1 MEAPMQR
8 STERILTTHVGSLIR
23 PDSIRQFLR
32 AKQKGEGYDEA
43 AHARCLTE
51 TVAEVVRQQA
61 EVGIDVVSDGE
72 FGKGISW
79 SQYVIERLG
88 GFEKRPF
95 SRTGNP
101 FTRGADRER
110 FPEFYADLD
119 SRDHVET
126 VTDTIAV
133 ASIKYTGQALL
144 QADIDNFKAALRN
157 VKVADGF
164 LPVAAPAS
172 VIPDRKNEYYASEEK
187 LVEAI
192 GAAMH
197 VEYKQIVDN
206 GLLVQLDDARA
217 AVTYDR
223 MVPPGSF
230 KDYRRWVARHVDV
243 LNRATDGIPTE
254 KIRYHVCWGSWP
266 GPHTTDVP
274 ARDIIDLIL
283 RVRAGAYVM
292 EMANPRHEHEWRIW
306 DNVKLPKGSVLI
318 PGVISHATNVVEHP
332 ELVAE
337 RIVRLAKLIG
347 RENVIAGTDC
357 GFAQQPF
364 YQRVHPTIQ
373 WAKLEALV
381 EGARLASKE
390 LWGSKKK
397 AAKKTSAKKSS
408 PKKTASKRP
417 ASKRP
422 AKTAARRKRAA

>member
-1 MEAPMQR
+1 MQR
-8 STERILTTHVGSLIR
+8 STSRILTTHVGSLIR

-32 AKQKGEGYDEA
+32 AKQKGEGYDAA
-43 AHARCLTE
+43 AHAQCLKE
-51 TVAEVVRQQA
+51 TVAEVVRKQA

-79 SQYVIERLG
+79 SQYVIERVA
-88 GFEKRPF
+88 GFERRPF
-95 SRTGNP
+95 RPDTGNP
-101 FTRGADRER
+101 FTKGADRER
-110 FPEFYADLD
+110 FPEFYKELD
-119 SRDHVET
+119 ARDHVET
-126 VTDTIAV
+126 VTDTVAV
-133 ASIKYTGQALL
+133 APIKYTGQALI
-144 QADIDNFKAALRN
+144 QQDIDNFKAALKQ
-157 VKVADGF
+157 VKVVEGF

-172 VIPDRKNEYYASEEK
+172 VIPDRKNEYYKSDEDLA
-187 LVEAI
+187 EAI
-192 GAAMH
+192 GQAMR
-197 VEYKQIVDN
+197 VEYRQIADN

-223 MVPPGSF
+223 MVPPASF
-230 KDYRRWVARHVDV
+230 QDYRKRVRLYQDV

-274 ARDIIDLIL
+274 IKDIIDLIL
-283 RVRAGAYVM
+283 RVRAGAYVL

-306 DNVKLPKGSVLI
+306 ETTKLPKGSVLI

-337 RIVRLAKLIG
+337 RIVRLAKLVG

-373 WAKLEALV
+373 WAKLAALA
-381 EGARLASKE
+381 EGARIASKE
-390 LWGSKKK
+390 LWGRKK
-397 AAKKTSAKKSS
+397 SAKKVAAKRRA
-408 PKKTASKRP
+408 PKP
-417 ASKRP
+417 
-422 AKTAARRKRAA
+422 ARRRRAA

>member
-1 MEAPMQR
+1 VQR
-8 STERILTTHVGSLIR
+8 STDRILTTHVGSLIR
-23 PDSIRQFLR
+23 PDSIRQHLR
-32 AKQKGEGYDEA
+32 AKQKGENYDPA
-43 AHARCLTE
+43 AHARDLRQ
-51 TVAEVVRQQA
+51 TVAEVVRKQA

-79 SQYVIERLG
+79 SQYVVERMA

-95 SRTGNP
+95 TPSGNP
-101 FTRGADRER
+101 FRRGADRER
-110 FPEFYADLD
+110 FSEFYKELD
-119 SRDHVET
+119 RRDHVEIT
-126 VTDTIAV
+126 TDMVVV
-133 ASIKYTGQALL
+133 APIKYSGQAAL
-144 QADIDNFKAALRN
+144 QLDIDNLKAALKN
-157 VKVADGF
+157 AKVVEGF

-172 VIPDRKNEYYASEEK
+172 AVPDRKNEYYPTEEA

-192 GAAMH
+192 GRAMH
-197 VEYKQIVDN
+197 DEYKQIVHN

-230 KDYRRWVARHVDV
+230 KDYRKWVARHMDI
-243 LNRATDGIPTE
+243 LNAATEGIPTD

-274 ARDIIDLIL
+274 ARDIMDLIL
-283 RVRAGAYVM
+283 RVRAGAYVL
-292 EMANPRHEHEWRIW
+292 EMANPRHEHEWRVW
-306 DNVKLPKGSVLI
+306 EDVKLPKGSVLI

-332 ELVAE
+332 ELVKE
-337 RIVRLAKLIG
+337 RIVRLAKLVG

-364 YQRVHPTIQ
+364 YERVHPTIQ

-390 LWGSKKK
+390 LWGR
-397 AAKKTSAKKSS
+397 
-408 PKKTASKRP
+408 KKTAKKKVAAKLRRSAAKR
-417 ASKRP
+417 R
-422 AKTAARRKRAA
+422 RAA